1 MNVIFLSKQFTR
13 FMKLLAVGSTLM
25 LSVATPFTYFF
36 LEYQDGNKRAAFYSK
51 KYAIKFKQVI
61 QENPESWQ
69 LNIEKFIEIFADIES
84 SDGIEAIEVYDNE
97 LRLLYRETLLEPSM
111 LSIHQTSKIRY
122 NNQLYGSVIIYGNLA
137 HIINTTL
144 ILLCVF
150 AIITFIV
157 LKFQQTNQKIENE
170 IVTRKEIENILKK
183 SEEELMIKNKEL
195 VQALETVKHTQNKLI
210 QQEKMAG
217 IGQLAAG
224 VAHEINTPLGLV
236 TGNIEVLEEYCIA
249 FNSLFNQY
257 RELGTDFSAIKRLP
271 FKERTDQIMGEE
283 IERELEFILDDL
295 PTLFRDTLEGL
306 NRMNKIVKGMRLF
319 SHINQQRA
327 FERYDL
333 INGLN
338 STLLMAQNEIKYF
351 ATVEKQLQYIPPI
364 EAVGEEIN
372 QVLLN
377 IIVNAAHAIKGKDS
391 EEKGVIKISIWSDME
406 FVYCAIKDN
415 GAGIMPENLSSIFN
429 PFFTTK
435 AFGEG
440 TGMGLSISYDIIVNG
455 HNGEI
460 LVESS
465 QGNGATFTVKL
476 PIKHD
481 CTSLHTLNLSE
492 NT

>member
-13 FMKLLAVGSTLM
+13 FLKLLAVGSTLM

-36 LEYQDGNKRAAFYSK
+36 LEYQDGNKRAAYYSK

-61 QENPESWQ
+61 EENPESWQ
-69 LNIEKFIEIFADIES
+69 QNIEKFIEIFADIES
-84 SDGIEAIEVYDNE
+84 GDGIEAIEVYDNE
-97 LRLLYRETLLEPSM
+97 LHLLYRETLLEPSM

-137 HIINTTL
+137 HIINTTV

-150 AIITFIV
+150 SITTFIV
-157 LKFQQTNQKIENE
+157 LRLQQTNQKIENE

-236 TGNIEVLEEYCIA
+236 TGNVEMLEEYCIA
-249 FNSLFNQY
+249 FNSVFNQY
-257 RELGTDFSAIKRLP
+257 RELRNDSSTIKQLP
-271 FKERTDQIMGEE
+271 FKEKMDQAMEE
-283 IERELEFILDDL
+283 ERERELEFIFDDL
-295 PTLFRDTLEGL
+295 PILFRDTLEGL

-327 FERYDL
+327 FEQYDL

-338 STLLMAQNEIKYF
+338 STLLMAQNEIRHF
-351 ATVEKQLQYIPPI
+351 VTVEKQLENIPTI
-364 EAVGEEIN
+364 EAVGDEIN

-377 IIVNAAHAIKGKDS
+377 IIVNAAHGIKEKDS
-391 EEKGVIKISIWSDME
+391 GETGVIKISIWNDME
-406 FVYCAIKDN
+406 FVYCAIEDN
-415 GAGIMPENLSSIFN
+415 GAGIMPANLSSIFN

-435 AFGEG
+435 AVGQG
-440 TGMGLSISYDIIVNG
+440 TGMGLSISYDIIVNR

-481 CTSLHTLNLSE
+481 LTS
-492 NT
+492 

>member
-1 MNVIFLSKQFTR
+1 MSVIFLSKQFTR
-13 FMKLLAVGSTLM
+13 FMKLLAVGSALM

-36 LEYQDGNKRAAFYSK
+36 LEYQDGNKRAVFYSK

-69 LNIEKFIEIFADIES
+69 LDIEKFIEIFADIES
-84 SDGIEAIEVYDNE
+84 GDGIEAIEVYDNE

-150 AIITFIV
+150 SIITFIV
-157 LKFQQTNQKIENE
+157 LKLQQTNQKIENE

-195 VQALETVKHTQNKLI
+195 VQALDTVKHTHNKLI

-236 TGNIEVLEEYCIA
+236 TGNIEILEEYCIA

-257 RELGTDFSAIKRLP
+257 RELGTDSSAIKRLP
-271 FKERTDQIMGEE
+271 FKERMDQAMGEE
-283 IERELEFILDDL
+283 IESELEFILDDL
-295 PTLFRDTLEGL
+295 PKLFRDTLEGL

-319 SHINQQRA
+319 SHINQQRV
-327 FERYDL
+327 FEQYDL

-338 STLLMAQNEIKYF
+338 STLLMAQKEIKYF
-351 ATVEKQLQYIPPI
+351 ATVEKQLQFIPPI
-364 EAVGEEIN
+364 EAVGDEIN

-391 EEKGVIKISIWSDME
+391 REKGIIKISIWSDNE
-406 FVYCAIKDN
+406 FAYCAIKDN
-415 GAGIMPENLSSIFN
+415 GAGIMPANLSSIFN

-440 TGMGLSISYDIIVNG
+440 TGMGLSISYDIIVNR

-476 PIKHD
+476 PIKHE
-481 CTSLHTLNLSE
+481 CTSLYTLNLP
-492 NT
+492 